1 MKLKV
6 LLLMAF
12 CTASTFAQ
20 DTEFKF
26 SKEGLTDFVVAKY
39 EGSAKDLYNRTL
51 GWIKENKGY
60 SVLSSVENEKI
71 TFKGNKDNFI
81 CSKAGGTNVCSIASF
96 VIEITF
102 KDGKYKFDPISLEEF
117 DRKETTVTQN
127 LNDFSNYYNKD
138 GSLKKYKDSVPAS
151 YEDLFNGVN
160 KSLVS
165 YMDKK
170 KKAEEW

>member
-1 MKLKV
+1 MKLKA
-6 LLLMAF
+6 LLLLAF
-12 CTASTFAQ
+12 VSLTTFAQ

-26 SKEGLTDFVVAKY
+26 AKEGLTDFIVGKY
-39 EGSAKDLYNRTL
+39 EGSAKELYGRTM

-60 SVLSSVENEKI
+60 SVVSSVENEKI
-71 TFKGNKDNFI
+71 TFKGKKDPFI
-81 CSKAGGTNVCSIASF
+81 CSKAGGTNVCTIATF

-102 KDGKYKFDPISLEEF
+102 KEGKYKFDPISLEEF
-117 DRKETTVTQN
+117 DRKETTTPQN

-138 GSLKKYKDSVPAS
+138 GSLKKYKDNVPAA

-160 KSLVS
+160 KNLLD